1 MFLGLCPGLKALT
14 EALPSPQ
21 LQQPLLCFLKVSF
34 AHTRSSV
41 VGDATK
47 ALSGW
52 TCSRA
57 RRCVPDLPVEVS
69 S

>member
-34 AHTRSSV
+34 VHTRSSF
-41 VGDATK
+41 VGDATESFIWMDTFK
-47 ALSGW
+47 VTSM
-52 TCSRA
+52 CH
-57 RRCVPDLPVEVS
+57 
-69 S
+69 

>member
-41 VGDATK
+41 VGDATQSFIWMDTFK
-47 ALSGW
+47 GTSMW
-52 TCSRA
+52 
-57 RRCVPDLPVEVS
+57 P
-69 S
+69 